1 MIRRP
6 PRSTRTDTLFPYTT
20 LFRSDDGRGR
30 LAAELLVEDRAGE
43 RIDRVERPAPARVRV
58 DRADPLHPLAELAI
72 APGQVRECLLRVEA
86 APVSWHRAIS
96 AGRRRPRPATPR
108 SAARRRTAPCAPRRR
123 RSRTEGHPAELQ
135 YHMRI

>member
-1 MIRRP
+1 MGFFCRAAAGGQAGVV
-6 PRSTRTDTLFPYTT
+6 DAAELVAVEAFAADG
-20 LFRSDDGRGR
+20 LLDAADDGGGR

-108 SAARRRTAPCAPRRR
+108 SAASRRTEIGRA
-123 RSRTEGHPAELQ
+123 HV
-135 YHMRI
+135 